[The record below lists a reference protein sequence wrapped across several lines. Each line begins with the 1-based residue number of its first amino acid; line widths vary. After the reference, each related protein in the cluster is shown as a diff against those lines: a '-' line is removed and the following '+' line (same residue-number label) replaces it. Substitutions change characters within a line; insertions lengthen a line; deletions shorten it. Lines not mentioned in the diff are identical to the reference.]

1 MDKYNNWLL
10 YSFHG
15 QKLSEI

>member
-1 MDKYNNWLL
+1 MDKYNWLL

-15 QKLSEI
+15 QKLSKI